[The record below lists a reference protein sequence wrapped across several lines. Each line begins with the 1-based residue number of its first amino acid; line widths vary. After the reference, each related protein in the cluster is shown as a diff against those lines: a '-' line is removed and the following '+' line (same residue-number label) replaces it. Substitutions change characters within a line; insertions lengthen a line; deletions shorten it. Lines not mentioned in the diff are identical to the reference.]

1 MLGCGHSLPY
11 GIMIEQVL
19 KEAIIMIDR
28 LESIVNKYNELTS
41 ELSKPEIISDIKKMT
56 EISKEQRRLEGIVN
70 VYNDYKKVLSDLDE
84 CKELLKD
91 KEMAEFAHEEQ
102 VNLEKRK
109 SELESE
115 LEVMLLP
122 HDPNDDKNVIVEIR
136 GAAGGDEA
144 NIFAGDLFDMYQ
156 KYANNEGFKIEIL
169 ESEEG
174 TAGGFTNISFMV
186 KGEGAYSKLKYES
199 GSHRVQRVP
208 ATESQGRVHTSTAT
222 VLVMPEVPD
231 FEYELDENEV
241 RVDITRSSGCGGQ
254 GVNTTDSAVRLTHIP
269 TGIIVY
275 SQTERSQIKNKEKAF
290 KILRARLYDL
300 KLREQE
306 EAIGAERRSKIGTGD
321 RSEKIRTYNYPQ
333 NRLTDHRIGFT
344 SMNLDRIMDGEL
356 GVVINALI
364 NEDQKRKLENN
375 E

>member
-1 MLGCGHSLPY
+1 
-11 GIMIEQVL
+11 MINRL
-19 KEAIIMIDR
+19 EAILKR
-28 LESIVNKYNELTS
+28 YNEIKEELSSPEIVSDIRKMT
-41 ELSKPEIISDIKKMT
+41 ELSK
-56 EISKEQRRLEGIVN
+56 EQTRLEETVN
-70 VYNDYKKVLSDLDE
+70 IYEEYKQVLEDIE
-84 CKELLKD
+84 AAKEMLKD
-91 KEMAEFAHEEQ
+91 KDMAEFAKEELS
-102 VNLEKRK
+102 NLEERK
-109 SELESE
+109 VQIEKELEI
-115 LEVMLLP
+115 LLLP
-122 HDPNDDKNVIVEIR
+122 HDPNDEKNVIVEIR

-156 KYANNEGFKIEIL
+156 KYANGLGWKIEVL
-169 ESEEG
+169 NAEEG
-174 TAGGFTNISFMV
+174 TAGGYSQIEFMV

-199 GSHRVQRVP
+199 GAHRVQRVP

-222 VLVMPEVPD
+222 VLVMPEAEEFD
-231 FEYELDENEV
+231 YELDESEV
-241 RVDITRSSGCGGQ
+241 RIDITRSSGCGGQ

-290 KILRARLYDL
+290 KILKTRLYDL

-306 EAIGAERRSKIGTGD
+306 EANHAERKNKIGTGD

-356 GVVINALI
+356 GVVIDELI
-364 NEDQKRKLENN
+364 NENQRRELEGTLEN
-375 E
+375 